1 MANMKHIARMKETG
15 RKVAVV
21 FRTIPG
27 DPHSALVVQTENIKD
42 ADHDKLMTLI
52 ESNTG
57 QTADELADAMQRTPL
72 GDGSM
77 MLNSFHLTG
86 KLTKV
91 STSDVEMTPD
101 TASTISLDEL
111 NKMIAEQ
118 KGVGVADLAVGGSSV
133 DTIATA
139 ETVPSGEAS
148 ATVEAAKEQPLTD
161 EQLANNMR
169 ADADRLFKEAT
180 ELRKQAED
188 LDPSKSGKSSGKA

>member
-1 MANMKHIARMKETG
+1 MKETG

-161 EQLANNMR
+161 QQLANNMR

>member
-1 MANMKHIARMKETG
+1 MKHIGRIKKTG

-27 DPHSALVVQTENIKD
+27 DPDSALVVQTENIKD

-57 QTADELADAMQRTPL
+57 QTADELADAMTRTPL

-91 STSDVEMTPD
+91 STSDIEMTPD

-118 KGVGVADLAVGGSSV
+118 KGVSVADLAVGGSSV
-133 DTIATA
+133 ETIATA

>member
-1 MANMKHIARMKETG
+1 MKHIGRMKETG

-77 MLNSFHLTG
+77 MLNAFHLTG

-91 STSDVEMTPD
+91 STSDIEMTPD

-161 EQLANNMR
+161 QQLANNMR

>member
-1 MANMKHIARMKETG
+1 MKHIGRMKETG

-57 QTADELADAMQRTPL
+57 QTADELADAMTRTPL

>member
-1 MANMKHIARMKETG
+1 M
-15 RKVAVV
+15 
-21 FRTIPG
+21 
-27 DPHSALVVQTENIKD
+27 VVQTENIKD

-57 QTADELADAMQRTPL
+57 QTADELADAMTRTPL

-91 STSDVEMTPD
+91 STSDIEMTPD

-118 KGVGVADLAVGGSSV
+118 KGVSVADLAVGGSSV
-133 DTIATA
+133 ETIATA

-148 ATVEAAKEQPLTD
+148 ATVEAAKEQPLSD

>member
-1 MANMKHIARMKETG
+1 MANMKHIGRMKETG

-91 STSDVEMTPD
+91 STSDVEMT
-101 TASTISLDEL
+101 STISLDEL

>member
-1 MANMKHIARMKETG
+1 MKHIGRMKETG

-148 ATVEAAKEQPLTD
+148 ATVEAAKEQPLTA

>member
-1 MANMKHIARMKETG
+1 MKHIGRMKETG

-91 STSDVEMTPD
+91 STRDVEMTPD

>member
-1 MANMKHIARMKETG
+1 MKHIGRMKETG

>member
-1 MANMKHIARMKETG
+1 MANMKHIGRMKETG

-118 KGVGVADLAVGGSSV
+118 KGVGVADLAVGGSAV